1 MIKFSLDEDEIH
13 KFMLDLNINIGNHST
28 VTSVHIEDNI
38 QYYAERYCQ
47 TVDQDII
54 RFVTLCVQDSYFL
67 ALKTFEESL
76 KKTLLPDFD
85 FSDDIDDT
93 E

>member
-47 TVDQDII
+47 TVD
-54 RFVTLCVQDSYFL
+54 RF
-67 ALKTFEESL
+67 
-76 KKTLLPDFD
+76 
-85 FSDDIDDT
+85 
-93 E
+93 

>member
-1 MIKFSLDEDEIH
+1 MAKFPLDENQLYE
-13 KFMLDLNINIGNHST
+13 FMQDLNINIGEHSDT
-28 VTSVHIEDNI
+28 ISTNFEHKIRE
-38 QYYAERYCQ
+38 YAERYCPSI
-47 TVDQDII
+47 DEKII
-54 RFVTLCVQDSYFL
+54 CFVTLCVQDSYFL

-85 FSDDIDDT
+85 SSDET